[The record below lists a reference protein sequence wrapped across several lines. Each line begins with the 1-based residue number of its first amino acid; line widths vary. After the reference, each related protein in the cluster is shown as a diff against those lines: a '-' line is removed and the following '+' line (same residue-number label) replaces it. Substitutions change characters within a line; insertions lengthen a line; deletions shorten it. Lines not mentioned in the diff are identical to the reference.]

1 MASARLRV
9 AGWRVCGRLTGR
21 PATRCRTGG
30 HRAIV
35 TSVRDDDA
43 FRDYVVGR
51 LAGLPGVLAVA
62 LGGSR
67 AAGTNRADSDWD
79 FAVYYRGAFSP
90 DDLRAVGWPGQVFEI
105 GGWGG
110 GVFNSGAWLQVDGRN
125 VDVHYRD
132 LDDAEYRLH
141 EARAGRFGIERLQF
155 HLAGV
160 PTYIVLAELA
170 GNKAL
175 AGALP
180 AELNPPQYPD
190 ALRAAASRGWW
201 STAQA
206 TLDYGRAAYAE
217 RGRVAETAGTI
228 AVAACQAAH
237 AAAAAAGQWVTNEK
251 TLLDRT
257 GLRGVDEILA
267 GLTPDAG
274 TLTRAVDRALELF
287 ETTVSRA
294 DPGPATTGAAGGAG

>member
-1 MASARLRV
+1 
-9 AGWRVCGRLTGR
+9 
-21 PATRCRTGG
+21 
-30 HRAIV
+30 
-35 TSVRDDDA
+35 VRDDDA
-43 FRDYVVGR
+43 FCDYVVGR
-51 LAGLPGVLAVA
+51 LAALPGVQAVA

-90 DDLRAVGWPGQVFEI
+90 DDLRAVGWPGTVFEI

-110 GVFNSGAWLQVDGRN
+110 GVFNGGAWLQVDGRK

-132 LDDAEYRLH
+132 LEDAEFRLR
-141 EARAGRFGIERLQF
+141 EAQAGRFGIERLQF

-160 PTYIVLAELA
+160 PTYIVLAEVA
-170 GNKAL
+170 GNKLL
-175 AGALP
+175 AGDLP
-180 AELNPPQYPD
+180 AELSPPRYPD

-201 STAQA
+201 SSAQA
-206 TLDYGRAAYAE
+206 TLDYGRGAYAE
-217 RGRVAETAGTI
+217 RGRITETAGTI

-237 AAAAAAGQWVTNEK
+237 AVAAAAGRWVTNEK

-257 GLRGVDEILA
+257 GLRAVDEILA

-274 TLTRAVDRALELF
+274 ALTRAVDGALELLGNA
-287 ETTVSRA
+287 VRRA
-294 DPGPATTGAAGGAG
+294 DPGPAAASATGGAG

>member
-1 MASARLRV
+1 VPRR
-9 AGWRVCGRLTGR
+9 GQ
-21 PATRCRTGG
+21 
-30 HRAIV
+30 RAIV
-35 TSVRDDDA
+35 ATVRSDDA
-43 FRDYVVGR
+43 FCGYVVGR
-51 LAGLPGVLAVA
+51 LAGLPGVRAVA

-67 AAGTNRADSDWD
+67 AAGTNRPDSDWD

-90 DDLRAVGWPGQVFEI
+90 DDLRAVGWPGTVFEI

-132 LDDAEYRLH
+132 IGDAEYRLA
-141 EARAGRFGIERLQF
+141 EARAGRFAIERLQF
-155 HLAGV
+155 HLAGI

-170 GNKAL
+170 GNKVL
-175 AGALP
+175 AGELP
-180 AELNPPQYPD
+180 AELSPPEYPD

-201 STAQA
+201 RNAQA
-206 TLDYGRAAYAE
+206 TLDYGRTAYAE
-217 RGRVAETAGTI
+217 RGRVTETAGTI

-237 AAAAAAGQWVTNEK
+237 ATAAAAGQWVTNEK
-251 TLLDRT
+251 TLLDRA

-274 TLTRAVDRALELF
+274 ALRTAVDGALELL
-287 ETTVSRA
+287 EAAVSRA
-294 DPGPATTGAAGGAG
+294 E